1 MAESLDSL
9 RESQRGQIGQVC
21 NTWIYESFL
30 SHAFFSLRRCVRARS
45 RTHDPVSTLQTVQ
58 INQINRSPLYRYQ
71 MASNSVRPSPSDQ
84 KVSAGRSQRNSRG
97 ALNSQLIATTKASQG
112 TPQLSTRLC
121 LHHLITPDSQ
131 TLYRKGEIIIIWAPL
146 FPANPLLPRTTV
158 SIFQKRP
165 KPSTRS

>member
-1 MAESLDSL
+1 MKRSSVAESLDSL

-21 NTWIYESFL
+21 NRWIYESFL
-30 SHAFFSLRRCVRARS
+30 SHAFFSLPRCVRARS

-71 MASNSVRPSPSDQ
+71 MASNSVRPSLSDQ

-112 TPQLSTRLC
+112 TVTILNSRRDFACIISLPQ
-121 LHHLITPDSQ
+121 I
-131 TLYRKGEIIIIWAPL
+131 
-146 FPANPLLPRTTV
+146 PRRCIGRV
-158 SIFQKRP
+158 K
-165 KPSTRS
+165 